1 MYADSVKIQ
10 FRISFSVIPIQLIKG
25 NGMIKKI
32 KSCCALMRIAH
43 WIKNFIVLMPAFYGG
58 VFLRGSIIFKLI
70 GGFAAFAFC
79 SSAIYIIN
87 DLCDIEKDRLH
98 PVKCKRPLAS
108 GAISKTEGI
117 VLFCFCMATAIGLNF
132 AACGIS
138 TGALIPVL
146 YLLLNLMY
154 SKSWK
159 NKPIIDIVTLVS
171 GFVLRLLYGAFITD
185 VHISKWLFL
194 TLIALSMFMAFGKRR
209 NEKKELGDSTR
220 TVLAH
225 YTDSFLNSSM
235 YMYLGL
241 FLVFYALWSVDT
253 SSLPG
258 MIYTTPLVIV
268 MMTRYT
274 YDLEG
279 ESHGNP
285 VDMILG
291 DKLLL
296 LLGFAYAA
304 FIFVQIYFPEVLSER
319 L

>member
-1 MYADSVKIQ
+1 
-10 FRISFSVIPIQLIKG
+10 
-25 NGMIKKI
+25 
-32 KSCCALMRIAH
+32 
-43 WIKNFIVLMPAFYGG
+43 MPAFYGG

-117 VLFCFCMATAIGLNF
+117 VLFCFCTATAIGLNF

-194 TLIALSMFMAFGKRR
+194 TLIAL
-209 NEKKELGDSTR
+209 
-220 TVLAH
+220 LAH

-285 VDMILG
+285 VDMIFG